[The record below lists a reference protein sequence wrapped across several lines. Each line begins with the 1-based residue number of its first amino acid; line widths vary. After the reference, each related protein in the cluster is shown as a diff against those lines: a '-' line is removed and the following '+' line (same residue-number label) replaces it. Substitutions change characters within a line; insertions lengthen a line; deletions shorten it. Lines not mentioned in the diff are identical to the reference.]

1 MQDLKSETE
10 IQLSAVIR
18 EMSIQLVDIQLTSAD
33 REARAQ
39 IRSNEL
45 LQSISRLHSGLDQ
58 AINAFEARQNRN
70 LLSVELHLKQ
80 NEKASKRRH
89 RQCEKAAQ
97 RRHLQSERSA
107 SRRHTELISAI
118 TGRHTELISAITG
131 LTQTISQGKFLLC

>member
-10 IQLSAVIR
+10 IQISAVIR

-89 RQCEKAAQ
+89 
-97 RRHLQSERSA
+97 LQSERSA

-118 TGRHTELISAITG
+118 TGRHEELISAITG